1 MKCRI
6 KTPPMK
12 PKNRILAT
20 VQLTVVFLLLS
31 FSAISQT
38 ELSGIVLQ
46 KNGTPIYGANVY
58 LEGTYDGTT
67 TNEKGGFSFMTSET
81 GTQTLV
87 ISFVSFETLR
97 ISKPISEMQNMTIN
111 LREDVSSLDTV
122 VISAG
127 TFEAGDNSKV
137 SVLKPLDVVT
147 TASALGDFVGAL
159 QTLPG
164 TTTVAEDGRLF
175 VRGGD
180 ANETQIFI
188 DGIRVFTPYT
198 PSTNNVPSRGR
209 YSPFLFDG
217 ITFSTGGYSAEYGQA
232 LSSVLL
238 LNTVDV
244 PEQEKT
250 EISIMSVG
258 GGLGNTQIWGDNS
271 LSVNA
276 SYINL
281 APYNALFP
289 NRNDWEKPFETLAG
303 ETVYRHKFENGLL
316 KVYGAYDATNFEL
329 TQDDIN
335 FSEGVNFKLKNR
347 NFYSNASYEGR
358 LKNKWRLETG
368 ASYTLSKNNVG
379 VIEDDIESTENSV
392 HLKFKLRKN
401 FSNRFKM
408 SYGVEQFLT
417 DFDEGFVN
425 DEFDVKYGFNNAISA
440 AFTEADII
448 FSKKLALKL
457 GLRGEYSELFNAI
470 TVAPRASLAY
480 KVSKNSQ
487 LSLAYGDFYQQP
499 FSEYL
504 KFEDNLKAQKA
515 AHYILNYQYTANNR
529 IFRAEI
535 YRKEYDNLI
544 TYDTDFASFDS
555 NFGTNGTG
563 YAQGF
568 DIFWRDNESIKNLD
582 YWLSYSYLDSERKYQ
597 NYPIAATPNFANTH
611 NFSAVTKFWVND
623 LKSQIGFS
631 YQYGS
636 GRNYTNPNQSGF
648 LQNQTKSFNS
658 LSLNWAYL
666 LSQQKILYFSV
677 NNVLGFKNINGY
689 QYANNPSPNGNFA
702 RRELRP
708 ATDQFFFVGFFW
720 TISDDGKDNQLD
732 NL

>member
-1 MKCRI
+1 
-6 KTPPMK
+6 MK
-12 PKNRILAT
+12 PQNIKMYNLNF
-20 VQLTVVFLLLS
+20 VLLFFCLS

-38 ELSGIVLQ
+38 EISGIVTQ
-46 KNGTPIYGANVY
+46 KNGTPIPGANVY

-67 TNEKGGFSFMTSET
+67 TDSNGNFSFTTSET
-81 GTQTLV
+81 NQQTLV
-87 ISFVSFETLR
+87 VSFVSFETFR
-97 ISKPISEMQNMTIN
+97 IAKDVSELQQLTIR

-164 TTTVAEDGRLF
+164 TTTVSEDGRLF

-180 ANETQIFI
+180 AGETQIFI

-198 PSTNNVPSRGR
+198 PSTNNIPTRGR

-238 LNTVDV
+238 LNTIDF
-244 PEQEKT
+244 PDQEKT
-250 EISIMSVG
+250 EIAIMSVG
-258 GGLGNTQIWGDNS
+258 GGLGNTQIWGNNS

-281 APYNALFP
+281 APYNELFP
-289 NRNDWEKPFETLAG
+289 GRNNWQKPFETFAG
-303 ETVYRHKFENGLL
+303 EFVYRHEFENGLL
-316 KVYGAYDATNFEL
+316 KIYGAYDATNFQL
-329 TQDDIN
+329 TQEDIN
-335 FSEGVNFKLKNR
+335 EPEGVNFKLN
-347 NFYSNASYEGR
+347 NQNLYTNASYSGR
-358 LKNKWRLETG
+358 LKNKWKLEAG
-368 ASYTLSKNNVG
+368 ASFTLSKTDIK
-379 VIEDDIESTENSV
+379 VIEDNIDDTEKSA
-392 HLKFKLRKN
+392 HLKFKLRKK

-417 DFDEGFVN
+417 DFNEDFNNETFN
-425 DEFDVKYGFNNAISA
+425 AEYGFNNNISA

-448 FSKKLALKL
+448 FSKKFAIKL
-457 GLRGEYSELFNAI
+457 GLRGEYSQLFDAFNFS
-470 TVAPRASLAY
+470 PRASLAY

-499 FSEYL
+499 LSEYL
-504 KFEDNLKAQKA
+504 KFQQDLQAQKA
-515 AHYILNYQYTANNR
+515 QHYILNYQYTANNR
-529 IFRAEI
+529 IFRAEL
-535 YRKEYDNLI
+535 YRKEYDNLV
-544 TYDTDFASFDS
+544 TYNSDFPSFDT
-555 NFGTNGTG
+555 NFNTNGDG
-563 YAQGF
+563 FAQGVDF
-568 DIFWRDNESIKNLD
+568 FWRDNESLKNMD
-582 YWLSYSYLDSERKYQ
+582 YWVSYSYLDTERKYK
-597 NYPIAATPNFANTH
+597 NYPVAAKPNFANTH
-611 NFSAVTKFWVND
+611 NLSVVGKYWIED
-623 LKSQIGFS
+623 WKSQVGFS

-636 GRNYTNPNQSGF
+636 GRTYTNPNENGF
-648 LQNQTKSFNS
+648 LQNKTKDFNS

-677 NNVLGFKNINGY
+677 NNVLGFTNVNGY
-689 QYANNPSPNGNFA
+689 QYSNTPNANGDFS
-702 RRELRP
+702 RRTLRP

-720 TISDDGKDNQLD
+720 TISDDGEDNQLD